1 MDELENSMH
10 PLLTEKLV
18 RAFLDG
24 LNADDRRQLVFT
36 THELRL
42 MQIPLLR
49 RDEMW
54 LADKLN
60 GQTRLARMSEYSRKG
75 VRKDADILGLYTS
88 GRLGGVPRI

>member
-10 PLLTEKLV
+10 PLLTEKLD
-18 RAFLDG
+18 RAFLGD
-24 LNADDRRQLVFT
+24 LNSDDRRQLIFT

-49 RDEMW
+49 RDEIW
-54 LADKLN
+54 LVDKFDS
-60 GQTRLARMSEYSRKG
+60 QTRLSRMSEYSRKG